1 MRKLG
6 ALGWWVFVASALAG
20 CQDEFPLGSWGERP
34 LGQGGMESSAG
45 GGGAGARTG
54 GTAGA
59 PAGAA
64 GATMRADP
72 TCNEVGTPGPVNAPG
87 PLTTMGQSNIGTT
100 NLYTDWSWP
109 APMDSIEWD
118 LLPESDPPH
127 DGYYWAHQFSFVN
140 GLTGFFGLQAHG
152 GFQLNPTTE
161 DPKPKVDF
169 TKMAV
174 FWMGGS
180 LPAELGDIE
189 YPDARVMGVT
199 ARGTDWTTVHAKYEW
214 SACTV
219 YRLRLAKDG
228 TDASGNVWYG
238 AWIED
243 RSSLVLT
250 KIGRI
255 AVPPEWGQFSRLS
268 TTLTTRVDD
277 KPPAVTSCDQ
287 PEPASAIFGTPS
299 GNENQLWPV
308 GSPRF
313 QSPLRCPSSR
323 FTDLPE
329 GVRHEIGLSLSP

>member
-1 MRKLG
+1 MAQSMRKLG

-152 GFQLNPTTE
+152 GFQLNPTAE

-228 TDASGNVWYG
+228 TD
-238 AWIED
+238 
-243 RSSLVLT
+243 
-250 KIGRI
+250 
-255 AVPPEWGQFSRLS
+255 
-268 TTLTTRVDD
+268 
-277 KPPAVTSCDQ
+277 
-287 PEPASAIFGTPS
+287 
-299 GNENQLWPV
+299 
-308 GSPRF
+308 
-313 QSPLRCPSSR
+313 
-323 FTDLPE
+323 
-329 GVRHEIGLSLSP
+329 